1 MRVMVFGT
9 FDGLHPGHRY
19 LLDIASER
27 SKPTAQSP
35 QLFVVVARDA
45 NVVRFKSR
53 ASVQSEDERLQAIR
67 DAYPQAE
74 VMLGDPENFL
84 SPVHA
89 VKPDLIILGYDQ
101 KLPPGVSQ
109 DDLGAPVERLDA
121 FEPEKYKSSLLRG
134 KVQ

>member
-1 MRVMVFGT
+1 MVFGT
-9 FDGLHPGHRY
+9 FDGLHPGHTY
-19 LLDIASER
+19 LLDKAMDR
-27 SKPTAQSP
+27 SQSSDLSH

-53 ASVQSEDERLQAIR
+53 ASVQSEDERVQAIR
-67 DAYPQAE
+67 NAYPHAD

-89 VKPDLIILGYDQ
+89 VKPDLILLGYDQ
-101 KLPPGVSQ
+101 KLPPGVSL

-121 FEPEKYKSSLLRG
+121 FEPEKYKSSLLR
-134 KVQ
+134 KEV